1 MDNTL
6 AFLLCFMAVLLF
18 LFVPIYYI
26 CRSIDRIQYEYLNK
40 LENLNEN

>member
-18 LFVPIYYI
+18 LFVPFYYI
-26 CRSIDRIQYEYLNK
+26 CKHIERIQY
-40 LENLNEN
+40 ENLNEN

>member
-6 AFLLCFMAVLLF
+6 TFLLCFMAVLLF

-26 CRSIDRIQYEYLNK
+26 CKSIDRIQYE
-40 LENLNEN
+40 NLNEN